1 VGIVDRT
8 AHCNSNF
15 RLGDADAVILS
26 EPGDGQIIVRPV
38 SIKCRQ
44 VIWGD
49 FFVPVRLTVRYVLKG
64 SSGSP
69 FLVGV
74 IVTNQKREK
83 TICLR
88 RFFNLKMKSFDQ

>member
-49 FFVPVRLTVRYVLKG
+49 FFVPVRLTVRYV
-64 SSGSP
+64 
-69 FLVGV
+69 FEGV
-74 IVTNQKREK
+74 IWVLLFWLALLSQTRKGRKQ
-83 TICLR
+83 
-88 RFFNLKMKSFDQ
+88 FV